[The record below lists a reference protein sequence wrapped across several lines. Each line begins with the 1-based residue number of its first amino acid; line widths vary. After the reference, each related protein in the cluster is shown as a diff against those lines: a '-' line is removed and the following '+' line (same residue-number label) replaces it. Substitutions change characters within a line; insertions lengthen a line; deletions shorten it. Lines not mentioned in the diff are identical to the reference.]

1 MKRVLAMILALILGI
16 GMLAVVAAVLL
27 RPWMDRW
34 GASPAELAAALPG
47 DNLVPAP
54 ATGYTRAITI
64 EAPPQ
69 AVFPWLLQLGAD
81 RAGLYSYTL
90 IERLI
95 MCPMVNAD
103 RIHPEWQGLQVGDLV
118 KMCPGDFGPLPFAVA
133 LIEPDKAIVLGH
145 QNADESWSDI
155 WQFVLLPQE
164 DGSSRLILRSRDML
178 TGGIWEVIRP
188 GVFIMTRG
196 MLLGIKSRAEGQG

>member
-81 RAGLYSYTL
+81 RAGLY
-90 IERLI
+90 R
-95 MCPMVNAD
+95 
-103 RIHPEWQGLQVGDLV
+103 
-118 KMCPGDFGPLPFAVA
+118 
-133 LIEPDKAIVLGH
+133 AI
-145 QNADESWSDI
+145 
-155 WQFVLLPQE
+155 
-164 DGSSRLILRSRDML
+164 R
-178 TGGIWEVIRP
+178 
-188 GVFIMTRG
+188 
-196 MLLGIKSRAEGQG
+196 